1 MAQNVTID
9 TSAYA
14 DGAILTEAKLDTT
27 FAAVET
33 VIEGILNGGQ
43 AFDSVLLNATAEAV
57 TISGGVVTVT
67 RAYAELNAQT
77 GSSDDLDTITITD
90 GKFAFLRAATGDTIT
105 LKHGTGNI
113 SCIGNAD
120 IAISGNDTVLIFSD
134 GSQVGVIGDAGSGG
148 AGITGSTGATDNR
161 LIRADGTGGSTVQ
174 SSGITVDDS
183 ANMSGVNT
191 LGLVDATELTI
202 SSGAVTRT
210 ATYHRIDTQ
219 ADAATDDLDTISGGT
234 AGQKLILRA
243 ENTARTVVIRH
254 NGGGTGNIRTFSGNS
269 ITLDETYKSVEL
281 IYDGTNWLVLGMSTS
296 SGATVV
302 TANKV
307 YKSGSLYTSTSGT
320 MTDVDATN
328 AAITITA
335 TGSGKALVIFSFIA
349 NKATAGSG
357 YYRITDGTN
366 HSDEVQNEFATI
378 TGNGIT
384 LMWEFTTSAGS
395 TTYKLQYRT
404 SDANAVQVRN
414 ERAISM
420 VVQEIA

>member
-1 MAQNVTID
+1 MAQDITI
-9 TSAYA
+9 TKTYA
-14 DGAILTEAKLDTT
+14 DSAALTEAKLDATKNSI
-27 FAAVET
+27 ET
-33 VIEGILNGGQ
+33 HLENILNGAQ
-43 AFDSVLLNATAEAV
+43 SFDAARFDEVAAPSTPASGKVVL
-57 TISGGVVTVT
+57 
-67 RAYAELNAQT
+67 YAK
-77 GSSDDLDTITITD
+77 TD
-90 GKFAFLRAATGDTIT
+90 GLLYSKD
-105 LKHGTGNI
+105 
-113 SCIGNAD
+113 
-120 IAISGNDTVLIFSD
+120 
-134 GSQVGVIGDAGSGG
+134 DAGTETLVSGG
-148 AGITGSTGATDNR
+148 AGGGSIGGSTGATDNR
-161 LIRADGTGGSTVQ
+161 LLRADGTGGATVQ
-174 SSGITVDDS
+174 NSAITVSDTGAMTGVSID
-183 ANMSGVNT
+183 ADGSGNVITNIGSSEIKAEIIT
-191 LGLVDATELTI
+191 GLT
-202 SSGAVTRT
+202 
-210 ATYHRIDTQ
+210 
-219 ADAATDDLDTISGGT
+219 ADASPDGAADYVMTYDNSATAL
-234 AGQKLILRA
+234 K
-243 ENTARTVVIRH
+243 
-254 NGGGTGNIRTFSGNS
+254 
-269 ITLDETYKSVEL
+269 K
-281 IYDGTNWLVLGMSTS
+281 VLLNNLPG